1 MRNFS
6 DILIE
11 GQSLPLKI
19 YKDAAYYCEGAEQ
32 QFHSAVKKSVF
43 TKKEHD
49 EDHIILFF
57 RCYGTDEQ
65 SLKLLGF

>member
-32 QFHSAVKKSVF
+32 QFHSVVKRSVF